1 MHEKQHRESVSAI
14 LIDTKCMPIEAI
26 VIFAFPALI
35 VTGMILQF
43 LRARRRGLRGRSAFI
58 AIFKPVSIWMQGEAA
73 SRGLPASR
81 LEVVDARTGDD
92 RTSSQSQ

>member
-1 MHEKQHRESVSAI
+1 
-14 LIDTKCMPIEAI
+14 MPIEILFILAL
-26 VIFAFPALI
+26 PALV

-73 SRGLPASR
+73 MRGLPASR
-81 LEVVDARTGDD
+81 LEVVDAPTGDD
-92 RTSSQSQ
+92 RSSSQSQ